1 MNRLGISGGSSAAD
15 WNGDSKSDIAL
26 EGNGIA
32 TQLRVARVSFS
43 GGQMPEQRFPYEQS
57 SWSNDVQE
65 KRRWYDAL
73 ERMSP
78 PDVRA
83 LLAESKAGSHGS
95 VPIGS
100 ERNITRGF
108 VEEWL
113 AWHDR
118 QKTKREDFFRAT
130 TIFTNRWAAI
140 AATMIAAAAV
150 VSFLLTVWR
159 HW

>member
-1 MNRLGISGGSSAAD
+1 MS
-15 WNGDSKSDIAL
+15 
-26 EGNGIA
+26 
-32 TQLRVARVSFS
+32 
-43 GGQMPEQRFPYEQS
+43 EQRFPYEQS
-57 SWSNDVQE
+57 SWSNDVLE
-65 KRRWYDAL
+65 KRRWYEAL

-78 PDVRA
+78 ADVRSF
-83 LLAESKAGSHGS
+83 LAGSKAGSHGS

-118 QKTKREDFFRAT
+118 QETKGENTFRST
-130 TIFTNRWAAI
+130 TIFTSRWAVI
-140 AATMIAAAAV
+140 AATVIAAAAV

>member
-1 MNRLGISGGSSAAD
+1 MS
-15 WNGDSKSDIAL
+15 
-26 EGNGIA
+26 
-32 TQLRVARVSFS
+32 
-43 GGQMPEQRFPYEQS
+43 EQRFPYEQS

-65 KRRWYDAL
+65 KRRWYEAL

-78 PDVRA
+78 TDARA
-83 LLAESKAGSHGS
+83 LLAGSKAGSHGS
-95 VPIGS
+95 VAVGS
-100 ERNITRGF
+100 ELNITRGF

-118 QKTKREDFFRAT
+118 QKTKGEETFRGA
-130 TIFTNRWAAI
+130 TIFTSRWAAI
-140 AATMIAAAAV
+140 AAIVIAAAAV